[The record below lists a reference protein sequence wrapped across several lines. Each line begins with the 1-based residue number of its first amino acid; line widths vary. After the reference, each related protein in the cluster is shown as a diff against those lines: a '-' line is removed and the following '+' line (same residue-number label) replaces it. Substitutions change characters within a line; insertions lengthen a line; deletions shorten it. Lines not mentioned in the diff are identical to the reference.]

1 MTTKNFK
8 KPLRTKNKKIK
19 SKKKRKYN
27 ITKRKKGGSAFWQ
40 NTKKNVNDLYNKT
53 QVNIIVMKRN
63 SLREKLNEYEKK
75 KKYMFAMIAQ
85 NKASG
90 TELQIIM
97 QKIEKLNKQM
107 KELDEQLYNININND
122 YKKMDVTTNHLHDH
136 DDNNNNEI
144 INPLRNFQM
153 N

>member
-1 MTTKNFK
+1 
-8 KPLRTKNKKIK
+8 
-19 SKKKRKYN
+19 
-27 ITKRKKGGSAFWQ
+27 
-40 NTKKNVNDLYNKT
+40 
-53 QVNIIVMKRN
+53 MKRN